1 MFASTVVLG
10 NDKISPN
17 SKTAYFGDFEK
28 RKNLR
33 HKVSQKCLILQNLR
47 KKRIFDHS
55 EAFQRLHTNGGG
67 YEEISK
73 FPKIVDIDES
83 TKATWQFSGWVVC

>member
-17 SKTAYFGDFEK
+17 SKIAYFGDFEK

-33 HKVSQKCLILQNLR
+33 HKVSQKSLILQNLR

-55 EAFQRLHTNGGG
+55 EAFQRLQTNGGG
-67 YEEISK
+67 MKK
-73 FPKIVDIDES
+73 FRNYRILSI
-83 TKATWQFSGWVVC
+83 